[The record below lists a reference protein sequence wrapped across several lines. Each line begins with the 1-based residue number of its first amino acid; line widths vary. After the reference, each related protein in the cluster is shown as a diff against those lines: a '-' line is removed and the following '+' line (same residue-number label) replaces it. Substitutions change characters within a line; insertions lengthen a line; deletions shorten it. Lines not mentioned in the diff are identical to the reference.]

1 MLSAA
6 INLYEIK
13 TNRSGESLGTYASGI
28 VGALTVLTIPTF
40 AWIILKKTNDE
51 DYN

>member
-6 INLYEIK
+6 INFYEIK
-13 TNRSGESLGTYASGI
+13 TNTSGESLGIYASGI

-40 AWIILKKTNDE
+40 AWIILKNTNDE